1 MANFAFGTQKISQ
14 HNLLHIQALKEA
26 ITSGVELIDTS
37 LEYLDGSAL
46 RAINIAFRELDDN
59 YKDRVKIVAKFSF
72 KEDGDIAKNLE
83 ATLKELEVDKIDCF
97 MLHNL
102 EYYLLDA
109 IDKEI
114 PKDDRLD
121 GMNKIV
127 YKVFLELEEEVK
139 NGKFN
144 SYGISSENFSLNH
157 ALEQFLP
164 YEDLLDLA
172 SMAAKDA
179 GNNKH
184 SFSTIEFPLNIVERD
199 GLRCASWAKEN
210 GLRVLTSRPLNAI
223 YKAKIH
229 RLAEYGE
236 SDEYYHNLNEIL
248 EVCDNDTLKP
258 LYNLF
263 DELDSSKHKFGSVED
278 YDRFLYTQAIKL
290 IKEKL
295 ALLQEYDQD
304 TMITL
309 VDNFLRTYREMV
321 LYECSKKTKNQLSEY
336 FQDCDLSMQ
345 ECSLLFLKEQKDVDY
360 ILVGMRKPSYVAE
373 VLADI

>member
-59 YKDRVKIVAKFSF
+59 YKDRVKIVSKFSF

>member
-26 ITSGVELIDTS
+26 ITSGIELIDTS
-37 LEYLDGSAL
+37 VEYLDASAL
-46 RAINIAFRELDDN
+46 NAIKIALRELDDK
-59 YKDRVKIVAKFSF
+59 YKNNLKIVSKFSF
-72 KEDGDIAKNLE
+72 KEDGDIAKNLQS
-83 ATLKELEVDKIDCF
+83 TLKELEVEHIDCF
-97 MLHNL
+97 MFHNL

-109 IDKEI
+109 IEKKI

-127 YKVFLELEEEVK
+127 YKVFLELEEEIK
-139 NGKFN
+139 QGKFN

-157 ALEQFLP
+157 SLEQFLP
-164 YEDLLDLA
+164 YEDLIDIA
-172 SMAAKDA
+172 NMAAKDA
-179 GNNKH
+179 GNKKH
-184 SFSTIEFPLNIVERD
+184 SFSTIEFPLNIVEKD

-223 YKAKIH
+223 YNGKIH
-229 RLAEYGE
+229 RLAEYDE
-236 SDEYYHNLNEIL
+236 NDEYYHNLNEIL

-290 IKEKL
+290 IKERL
-295 ALLQEYDQD
+295 SLLQDYDQN

-309 VDNFLRTYREMV
+309 VDNFLTSYREMV
-321 LYECSKKTKNQLSEY
+321 LYECCKKTKMTLNEY
-336 FQDCDLSMQ
+336 FDDCNSSMQ
-345 ECSLLFLKEQKDVDY
+345 KCSLLFLKQQQDIDY
-360 ILVGMRKPSYVAE
+360 ILVGMRKPSYVSE
-373 VLADI
+373 ILHI

>member
-59 YKDRVKIVAKFSF
+59 YKDRVKIVSKFSF

-210 GLRVLTSRPLNAI
+210 GLRVLTSRPLNAT

>member
-46 RAINIAFRELDDN
+46 RAISIAFRELDDN
-59 YKDRVKIVAKFSF
+59 YKDKVKIVAKFSF

-97 MLHNL
+97 MFHNL

-127 YKVFLELEEEVK
+127 YKVFLELEKEVK

-164 YEDLLDLA
+164 YEDLLDIA

-179 GNNKH
+179 GNKKH
-184 SFSTIEFPLNIVERD
+184 SFSSIEFPLNIVERD
-199 GLRCASWAKEN
+199 GLRCALWAKEN

-229 RLAEYGE
+229 RLAEYDE

-290 IKEKL
+290 IKERL
-295 ALLQEYDQD
+295 ALLEEYDQD

-309 VDNFLRTYREMV
+309 VDNFLTTYREMV
-321 LYECSKKTKNQLSEY
+321 LYECSKKTKHQLSEY
-336 FQDCDLSMQ
+336 FQDCDLSIQ

-373 VLADI
+373 VLSLS